1 MGRAKISKFLKQQV
15 NDRARGCCKYCRSQ
29 RQFSPSG
36 FEIEHTTPLSRG
48 GSDTLE
54 NFALACGDCNSHKY
68 NKIEAIDPA
77 SGQVVPL
84 FNPRQRSWDK
94 HFLWSDDTLEM
105 LPLTAIGR
113 ATIALLQTNRA
124 SVVNLR
130 WVLRFQ
136 GLHPPS

>member
-1 MGRAKISKFLKQQV
+1 MARAKISKVLKQQV
-15 NDRARGCCKYCRSQ
+15 NDRARGCCEYCRSQ

-54 NFALACGDCNSHKY
+54 NLALACGDCNSHKY
-68 NKIEAIDPA
+68 SKIAAIDPA

-84 FNPRQRSWDK
+84 FNPRQMKWND

-113 ATIALLQTNRA
+113 VTIALLQTNRS

-130 WVLRFQ
+130 RVLRLQ
-136 GLHPPS
+136 GLHPPN

>member
-15 NDRARGCCKYCRSQ
+15 NDRARGCCEYCRSQ